1 MKEIKQI
8 KNYNFNGTCSKKFGY
23 YCRSDDPNIFIR
35 KKSNINNIDN
45 QNDNETI
52 YCSRRI
58 NNPNY
63 NNNAQFEKNQ
73 NLYRI
78 KYTDHNY
85 DERYGNYCFVKK
97 YNKNTNKF
105 EYENVTICT
114 KEELL
119 KKYGMKE
126 ETNEISKQISNTKL
140 IVNDDLIKLIT
151 SQDIIEGSWDENEET
166 KKLINIISEDKFEF
180 IKNKIYELNK
190 AINQNKII
198 YTILVIYCLN
208 TIYKEKLN
216 ENILVIN
223 KAKKFLNNG
232 VNYEV
237 IIKGIEKNIK
247 ILNTIYKRIKYLL
260 NLILNIYFKNNL
272 FFKVFY
278 LC

>member
-1 MKEIKQI
+1 M
-8 KNYNFNGTCSKKFGY
+8 
-23 YCRSDDPNIFIR
+23 
-35 KKSNINNIDN
+35 
-45 QNDNETI
+45 
-52 YCSRRI
+52 
-58 NNPNY
+58 
-63 NNNAQFEKNQ
+63 
-73 NLYRI
+73 
-78 KYTDHNY
+78 
-85 DERYGNYCFVKK
+85 
-97 YNKNTNKF
+97 
-105 EYENVTICT
+105 
-114 KEELL
+114 
-119 KKYGMKE
+119 
-126 ETNEISKQISNTKL
+126 
-140 IVNDDLIKLIT
+140 
-151 SQDIIEGSWDENEET
+151 
-166 KKLINIISEDKFEF
+166 INIISEDKFEF

-232 VNYEV
+232 VNYDD

-247 ILNTIYKRIKYLL
+247 ILNTIYKWIKYLL